1 MKTYLIVLFFLGI
14 IITIIGHYQANSNCA
29 KEKIVY
35 KFMDKTIEE
44 AQKSGQESV
53 YNKFSDMFVD
63 PPLLI

>member
-53 YNKFSDMFVD
+53 YNLFAPMFVD

>member
-14 IITIIGHYQANSNCA
+14 IMTIIGHYQSNTNCP
-29 KEKIVY
+29 KEKIIY

-44 AQKSGQESV
+44 AQKGGVPST
-53 YNKFSDMFVD
+53 YNMFATLFTD

>member
-14 IITIIGHYQANSNCA
+14 IITIIGHYQANSNCP

-35 KFMDKTIEE
+35 KFMDQSIEE
-44 AQKSGQESV
+44 AQKGGTKSV
-53 YNKFSDMFVD
+53 YNEFIPMFVD